1 MYAFS
6 VPAVLPPDRIVKVN
20 IPAAPAAASSHIAS
34 LADGD
39 GDGNATADETAGN
52 ETNSTLG
59 NETDSDVDNATAVA
73 VVAEDATPVETKPD
87 EPALPGEVTPEGV
100 HIGFG
105 PGLSPP
111 RADVGEPCCM
121 CPLYDPK

>member
-1 MYAFS
+1 MHSYS
-6 VPAVLPPDRIVKVN
+6 HGNK
-20 IPAAPAAASSHIAS
+20 AAAHKQDALAHS
-34 LADGD
+34 LQSD